1 MMKVFLSS
9 IAKNDIKLLMR
20 VFNAEREKKGI
31 DFLEEVKKSIN
42 EIILYAED
50 YQAKELT
57 MKTMENFPVNI
68 HYIFEDENNLLIT
81 AVFKA

>member
-1 MMKVFLSS
+1 MKVFLSS

-42 EIILYAED
+42 EIILCAED

>member
-1 MMKVFLSS
+1 MKVFLSS

-42 EIILYAED
+42 EIILYAEN

>member
-1 MMKVFLSS
+1 MKVFLSS

-20 VFNAEREKKGI
+20 VFNAGREKKGI

-50 YQAKELT
+50 YQATEFT

>member
-1 MMKVFLSS
+1 MKVFLSS

-50 YQAKELT
+50 YQAKKLT

>member
-1 MMKVFLSS
+1 MKVFLSS

-20 VFNAEREKKGI
+20 VFNAGREKKGI